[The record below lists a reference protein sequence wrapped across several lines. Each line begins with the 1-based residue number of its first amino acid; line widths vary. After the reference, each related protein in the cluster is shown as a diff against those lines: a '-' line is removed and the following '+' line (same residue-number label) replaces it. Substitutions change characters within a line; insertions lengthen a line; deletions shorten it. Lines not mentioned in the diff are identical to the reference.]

1 MPESAADLAGASP
14 AARAAALQADL
25 EALYRSWGILD
36 LVGQTADALPP
47 EWLRILNIARTL
59 REGLPLPGI
68 DLPDEVQRL
77 VRPQRPEYET
87 IERRERKHRIVYPVQ
102 PDTRIQ
108 PLRHLDDLPRVTMPD
123 LLMRDLDPAIFEFR
137 LLSGDVNA
145 LYHVDPGPAEEDY
158 DEVTEERVLKTPP
171 QLRRRQRV
179 YVLLD
184 VSNSMR
190 DANKLEFAK
199 GLVLAYLITACEERA
214 RIYFR
219 TFANRVHPRTDCLAP
234 GDFPA
239 LARRVLAV
247 TPDGSTDMRVT
258 LATAIGDIGE
268 LDAVGRDRSGFEPS
282 PTELLLISDV
292 ESYAIPSIPRWI
304 RLHTIHLKGGPMAKN
319 YVPSFE
325 QIREASATFT
335 EIDTTRFVL
344 PVSVRERWLL
354 QQDGRLHAGPETA
367 TEAGAAPA
375 DRLERRNALL
385 RAYERMAG
393 QPSAPRERAGAPAM
407 RSPGLGLDLSLG
419 RLLRRWARAL
429 ARLGRVLRPARP
441 AGAAP
446 SALTAGHITIRP
458 RR

>member
-1 MPESAADLAGASP
+1 MPEPAADLAGASP
-14 AARAAALQADL
+14 AERAAALQADL

-36 LVGQTADALPP
+36 LVGETADTLPP

-68 DLPDEVQRL
+68 DLPEDVQRL
-77 VRPQRPEYET
+77 LRPPRPEYET
-87 IERRERKHRIVYPVQ
+87 LEIRERKHRIVYPVQ

-108 PLRHLDDLPRVTMPD
+108 PLRHLDDLPQVTLPD
-123 LLMRDLDPAIFEFR
+123 LLLRDLDPAIFEFR
-137 LLSGDVNA
+137 LLSGDINA
-145 LYHVDPGPAEEDY
+145 LYNVDPGPAEEDY
-158 DEVTEERVLKTPP
+158 DEVRLERVLKAPP
-171 QLRRRQRV
+171 GNRRRQRV

-190 DANKLEFAK
+190 EANKLLFAK

-214 RIYFR
+214 HLYFR
-219 TFANRVHPRTDCLAP
+219 TFANRVHPRTDCLTPA
-234 GDFPA
+234 DFPA
-239 LARRVLAV
+239 LARRILTV

-304 RLHTIHLKGGPMAKN
+304 RLHTIHLKGGPMARN

-344 PVSVRERWLL
+344 PVSLRERWLL
-354 QQDGRLHAGPETA
+354 QQDGRLHAGPEDA
-367 TEAGAAPA
+367 THAGAAPS

-393 QPSAPRERAGAPAM
+393 PPPADRRSPPGAAPRG
-407 RSPGLGLDLSLG
+407 PGRGFDPSLG
-419 RLLRRWARAL
+419 RLLRRWAGVIARLWRAL
-429 ARLGRVLRPARP
+429 HPPRPHRRTAP
-441 AGAAP
+441 AAF
-446 SALTAGHITIRP
+446 AGSVTIRP